1 MLKIILS
8 AILLLSTDTSDP
20 ALVTYLESITYPAVA
35 RDARIQGTVE
45 VFVEVSPSGDVASAS
60 ANSGHPALKRAAEEN
75 VKRWKFVRANAKR
88 RFSII
93 YEFSLE
99 EPSMPSGSETK
110 NYFELPSKVRV
121 VTNLR
126 TRTD

>member
-1 MLKIILS
+1 MLRAILS
-8 AILLLSTDTSDP
+8 VLFLFVGQTSEP
-20 ALVTYLESITYPAVA
+20 ITVTHLESIRYPAVA

-45 VFVEVSPSGDVASAS
+45 IDAVVAADGEVVSAS

-75 VKRWKFVRANAKR
+75 VKQWKFSPVSTERKL
-88 RFSII
+88 SIVF
-93 YEFSLE
+93 EFSLE
-99 EPSMPSGSETK
+99 EPSVPYGAETK
-110 NYFELPSKVRV
+110 NYFDLPSRVRV